1 MILEFIYWNVDR
13 EIFSLDIFGF
23 MLAPR
28 WYGLLFAACFFF
40 GYILMLKFFKKENV
54 PESVLETL
62 TTYMLI
68 ATVVGA
74 RLGHVLFY
82 QPDYYFSNPMEILQV
97 WQGGLASHGAAVGIV
112 LGLYIFSKRE
122 KRDYL
127 WTTDRIAIIVALSG
141 FLIRTGN
148 LMNSEIYG
156 HITDV
161 PWGFLFVKDYPAGAH
176 VDPRHPT
183 QIYEALGYLLS
194 FFYLIKY
201 YYKHNGKP
209 AKGYLTGMF
218 FILIFGIRFFVEFLK
233 ENQVGFEDSMML
245 NMGQLLSIPLVMIGL
260 GLVFYSKKPLVEN
273 K

>member
-1 MILEFIYWNVDR
+1 MILEFISWNVDP

-54 PESVLETL
+54 PESVLEIL

-82 QPDYYFSNPMEILQV
+82 QPEYYFAHPMEILQI
-97 WQGGLASHGAAVGIV
+97 WEGGLASHGAAVGIV

-127 WTTDRIAIIVALSG
+127 WTTDRIVIVVALSG

-161 PWGFLFVKDYPAGAH
+161 PWGFLFMRDYPVGAH

-194 FFYLIKY
+194 FIYLIKY
-201 YYKHNGKP
+201 YYKKEGHP
-209 AKGYLTGMF
+209 TKGYLTGMF

-233 ENQVGFEDSMML
+233 ENQVGFEENMTL
-245 NMGQLLSIPLVMIGL
+245 NMGQLLSIPLVIIGIGL
-260 GLVFYSKKPLVEN
+260 VWYSQKQAVKN
-273 K
+273 

>member
-1 MILEFIYWNVDR
+1 MILEFISWNVNP
-13 EIFSLDIFGF
+13 EIFSVDIFGF

-28 WYGLLFAACFFF
+28 WYGLLFASSFFF
-40 GYILMLKFFKKENV
+40 GYILMLKFFDIEKI

-82 QPDYYFSNPMEILQV
+82 QPEYYFKHPMEILYV
-97 WQGGLASHGAAVGIV
+97 WEGGLASHGAAVGIV
-112 LGLYIFSKRE
+112 LALYIFSKRE
-122 KRDYL
+122 KRDFL
-127 WTTDRIAIIVALSG
+127 WTTDRIAMVVALSG
-141 FLIRTGN
+141 FLIRSGN

-161 PWGFLFVKDYPAGAH
+161 PWAFLFVRDYPIGAH

-183 QIYEALGYLLS
+183 QLYEAFGYLLS
-194 FFYLIKY
+194 FIYLLKY
-201 YYKHNGKP
+201 YYKNDGKP
-209 AKGYLTGMF
+209 ARGYITGVF
-218 FILIFGIRFFVEFLK
+218 FVLIFGIRFFVEFLK
-233 ENQVGFEDSMML
+233 ENQVRFEEGMAL
-245 NMGQLLSIPLVMIGL
+245 NMGQLLSIPLVLIGF
-260 GLVFYSKKPLVEN
+260 GLIWYSQKHKIES